1 MSDVPADVT
10 GSRYDS
16 PHRRNRYVPN
26 MRSTTCCV
34 TGCYAPAALLFIV
47 SAAGAFASSRFP
59 VLTNFSTG
67 RADSIELSDEPPLD
81 PIFWS
86 VYKVGWLSGGGRPIT
101 MGPMT
106 LRSKLELGRRK
117 FGDLDCTLIV
127 PAGGRKPRFC
137 VVLCHGFG
145 APGTDLVPLGQ
156 ELAGMNPD
164 QVDEIAYLFP
174 EAPLELGGYGFAGR
188 AWWMV
193 DVERFQRAMGDA
205 RAMAEL
211 RAEVPPGM
219 PESSLALRGC
229 LEEAERQLSVPLSR
243 TLLGGFSQGSMVAT
257 DVALRLSSPP
267 AALCV
272 FSGHLLAEAEWRRL
286 AKMRGS
292 LGVLLTHG

>member
-1 MSDVPADVT
+1 
-10 GSRYDS
+10 
-16 PHRRNRYVPN
+16 
-26 MRSTTCCV
+26 
-34 TGCYAPAALLFIV
+34 
-47 SAAGAFASSRFP
+47 
-59 VLTNFSTG
+59 
-67 RADSIELSDEPPLD
+67 
-81 PIFWS
+81 
-86 VYKVGWLSGGGRPIT
+86 
-101 MGPMT
+101 MT

-127 PAGGRKPRFC
+127 PAGGKKPRFC

-156 ELAGMNPD
+156 ELAAMNPD
-164 QVDEIAYLFP
+164 QVGEIAYLFP

-193 DVERFQRAMGDA
+193 DVERFQRAMGNA

-219 PESSLALRGC
+219 LESSQALRVC
-229 LEEAERQLSVPLSR
+229 LEEAERHLAVPLSR
-243 TLLGGFSQGSMVAT
+243 MLLGGFSQGSMVAT
-257 DVALRLSSPP
+257 DVALRLPSPP

-286 AKMRGS
+286 AKSRGS
-292 LGVLLTHG
+292 LSVLQTHGKFDPLLPFEGAVALRDLLVESGLSVEFVPFDGPHTIPIEGIDRCAALMGEVFADGPGEA